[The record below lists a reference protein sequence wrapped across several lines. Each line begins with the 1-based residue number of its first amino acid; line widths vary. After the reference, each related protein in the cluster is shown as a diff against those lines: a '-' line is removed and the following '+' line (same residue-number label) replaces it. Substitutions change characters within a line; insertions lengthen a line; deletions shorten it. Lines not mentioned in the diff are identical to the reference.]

1 MLDDP
6 EDIAPNRCSTFLHY
20 SWKICTCLFS
30 HVILVSLVVSYCIMG
45 AFTFQSLEGTNEK
58 MVKQNISKIRL
69 NVTEALWK
77 LFQTT
82 EVLQEEKWTSDVR
95 QNLKMFEQELLRS
108 MKSDGWDGSEDEN
121 VVQWSFAGALF
132 YSIIVITTIGYGHIA
147 PKTQW
152 GKVVT
157 IFYAILGIPLMLL
170 CLSNIGDIMAQ
181 SFRFLYWRVCC
192 YVCTRKPKRGL
203 SRRGRSIRGT
213 VRQSG
218 GRYSGRSRTASFR
231 RSARTSQRSAD
242 SAIGL
247 SECRSSYSDTDCRYY
262 DDGDRELGMM
272 SNRASQH
279 SRFSD
284 TVLQVSSGGGAALER
299 GVGAGG
305 GEDLLQGIDASTAP
319 VLSNKYAIERE
330 QRSSQTAPR
339 RSNSATT
346 ATKTEK
352 EAARQHHLAVD
363 VPSPPPIPPSPM
375 AQTRDSLKSSI
386 RSRGG
391 GGGGGGSYPP
401 SYSGS
406 GQQRYRGG
414 EQLAMA
420 HQPSPSRTR
429 IMSPM
434 GFAMRSQQSQRQ
446 SKTSR
451 LSRLREDADYDDFVD
466 YYDYEYDDA
475 GSMQPSRSKPVPIWL
490 CVFLVV
496 TYIFCGAV
504 LFMQWEK
511 WEFLDSAYFCFIT
524 LTTIGFGDF
533 VPAKRVQNKDAT
545 VSIALCSLYLLFGI
559 ALLAMS
565 FNLVQEEVINNIKS
579 VAKRLG
585 IVKDD
590 EEDED

>member
-1 MLDDP
+1 MLEEP
-6 EDIAPNRCSTFLHY
+6 EDVAASRCSTLLRY
-20 SWKICTCLFS
+20 TWKICTCLFS
-30 HVILVSLVVSYCIMG
+30 HVTLVSLVVSYCIMG
-45 AFTFQSLEGTNEK
+45 AFTFQNLEAHNEIK
-58 MVKQNISKIRL
+58 VKRNISRIRF
-69 NVTEALWK
+69 NVTEDLWI

-82 EVLQEEKWTSDVR
+82 DVLKEDTWTAKVR
-95 QNLKMFEQELLRS
+95 DRLKVFEQELLRS
-108 MKSDGWDGSEDEN
+108 MKSDGWDGTEDEN

-157 IFYAILGIPLMLL
+157 IFYAILGIPMMLL

-192 YVCTRKPKRGL
+192 YVCTRKPKKGH
-203 SRRGRSIRGT
+203 SRRGRSLRGSS
-213 VRQSG
+213 RQPG
-218 GRYSGRSRTASFR
+218 
-231 RSARTSQRSAD
+231 
-242 SAIGL
+242 
-247 SECRSSYSDTDCRYY
+247 YY
-262 DDGDRELGMM
+262 DDGDRDLAMMSRGMH

-284 TVLQVSSGGGAALER
+284 TVLQVSSHGGAALEQ
-299 GVGAGG
+299 GS
-305 GEDLLQGIDASTAP
+305 DDILQGLDTKTVP
-319 VLSNKYAIERE
+319 VLSNRYAIERDE
-330 QRSSQTAPR
+330 AADNTIPR
-339 RSNSATT
+339 RANSTT
-346 ATKTEK
+346 ADKDGG
-352 EAARQHHLAVD
+352 RQPHYLAVD
-363 VPSPPPIPPSPM
+363 MPPPPPPLPPSPA

-386 RSRGG
+386 RSKGAYSG
-391 GGGGGGSYPP
+391 

-406 GQQRYRGG
+406 GQHRYHGDDPR
-414 EQLAMA
+414 
-420 HQPSPSRTR
+420 QPSPCRAR

-434 GFAMRSQQSQRQ
+434 GFAISRQQSQRQ
-446 SKTSR
+446 LKSSR
-451 LSRLREDADYDDFVD
+451 LSRLREDADYDDSVDYFVD
-466 YYDYEYDDA
+466 YDYDDY
-475 GSMQPSRSKPVPIWL
+475 GGGQSSRSKPVPIWL

-496 TYIFCGAV
+496 TYILCGAF
-504 LFMQWEK
+504 LFSKWEK

-565 FNLVQEEVINNIKS
+565 FNLVQEEVINTVKQ

-585 IVKDD
+585 IVKDN
-590 EEDED
+590 EEDEE